1 MHALYT
7 HRDYVVTG
15 DTIGTLDEV
24 MHLSVFLIPCF
35 KSLFTPCS
43 LSPNTGTK
51 TQRCSLLHNLHAPTV
66 YRSKPHRSTASFR
79 SYKSNKYSLMALL
92 SYVTF
97 TDWIRG
103 TISQLNKLCRRVP
116 DQNTERNIIYIY
128 EMGQIWS
135 EHRKLKWLLICA
147 PFSKFCFLFSK
158 VTCGCLTYI

>member
-51 TQRCSLLHNLHAPTV
+51 TQRCSLLHNLHAHAV
-66 YRSKPHRSTASFR
+66 YCSKPHRSTASFR
-79 SYKSNKYSLMALL
+79 SYKSNKYSLMALCSPTGLL
-92 SYVTF
+92 SYITF

-103 TISQLNKLCRRVP
+103 TISQLNKLWWRVP
-116 DQNTERNIIYIY
+116 DQNTERNIIYIWDGTNLIWAQKT
-128 EMGQIWS
+128 EMVVNLCSIQ
-135 EHRKLKWLLICA
+135 
-147 PFSKFCFLFSK
+147 
-158 VTCGCLTYI
+158 